1 MARPSASAATH
12 AWLGRTA
19 RIAGAREA
27 STLPAVTRLSFAL
40 PRAAHTSI
48 RVHDANS
55 RIVRTLQ
62 DGTLEPGEHVCIW
75 DGLDDQ
81 GNKMSAGDYTL
92 RIEVDT
98 RPLTSRIVT
107 LR

>member
-1 MARPSASAATH
+1 MSRHSASAASH

-19 RIAGAREA
+19 RIAGARVA
-27 STLPAVTRLSFAL
+27 PAATIVARLGFAL
-40 PRAAHTSI
+40 PRAQHAII
-48 RVHDANS
+48 RVHDANG

-62 DGTLEPGEHVCIW
+62 DGTLEPGEHVCCW

-81 GNKMSAGDYTL
+81 GRKLGPGEYAL
-92 RIEVDT
+92 RLEVDT
-98 RPLTSRIVT
+98 MALTSRIIT